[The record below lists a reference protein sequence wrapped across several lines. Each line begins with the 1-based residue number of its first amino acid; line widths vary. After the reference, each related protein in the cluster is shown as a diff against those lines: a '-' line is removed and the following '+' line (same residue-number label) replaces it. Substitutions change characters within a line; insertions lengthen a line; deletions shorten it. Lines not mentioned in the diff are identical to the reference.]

1 MSARRADSPR
11 VGRVECVARRVR
23 HAPARSRARAPAAER
38 GSGARGTG
46 RREQRSPERRARE
59 MGGRELRER
68 SALGL
73 PARRVRRMARC
84 VRRDPARGARA
95 PPPAC
100 GWSEGAGAAT
110 DRTREEDKRRRPRQ
124 RPCSTAAAKTTRDLR
139 AQRAP
144 RACRSSLCARSS
156 LAPHEEAIEE
166 KTRDKDDD
174 RRRGRGA
181 KDHHGARCPAE
192 LRW

>member
-100 GWSEGAGAAT
+100 GWSEGAARR
-110 DRTREEDKRRRPRQ
+110 DRQDERRGQ
-124 RPCSTAAAKTTRDLR
+124 
-139 AQRAP
+139 
-144 RACRSSLCARSS
+144 
-156 LAPHEEAIEE
+156 EE
-166 KTRDKDDD
+166 KTAPTPLLDCGGENHPRFTRAARAARVSFVALRTQLPRSTRRGD
-174 RRRGRGA
+174 RREDTRQGRRPTTRKRSKRPPRRAMSG
-181 KDHHGARCPAE
+181 
-192 LRW
+192 

>member
-1 MSARRADSPR
+1 VCVTRPLAAERERPRRSEGAARAERGEESSEAQNAGRAKWGAANSESAARWDSPR
-11 VGRVECVARRVR
+11 VACVGWRAVCAVIPRVV
-23 HAPARSRARAPAAER
+23 
-38 GSGARGTG
+38 
-46 RREQRSPERRARE
+46 
-59 MGGRELRER
+59 
-68 SALGL
+68 
-73 PARRVRRMARC
+73 
-84 VRRDPARGARA
+84 RA
-95 PPPAC
+95 PPRRRA
-100 GWSEGAGAAT
+100 GGARERRAAT